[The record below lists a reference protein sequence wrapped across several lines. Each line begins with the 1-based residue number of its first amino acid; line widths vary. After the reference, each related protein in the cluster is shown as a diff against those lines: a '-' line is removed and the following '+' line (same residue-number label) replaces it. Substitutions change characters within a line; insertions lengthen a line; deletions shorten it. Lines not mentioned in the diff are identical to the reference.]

1 MFVIAGCRIID
12 QRAWSTQMPPT
23 WSQLS
28 TMINALK
35 WNRVRK
41 FVQLFFYPRN
51 VRANHQT
58 SCGQRILRW
67 RSTPWTEL
75 RPRSLILGRA
85 PEQARTRIATSR
97 LRCTEWLWL
106 VPCAAQLVR
115 CRRGLKQRLH
125 QLQSRRWGCDRCG
138 SRRHTKK
145 WMSGCQVGS
154 THRHHITIAI
164 KQGEKVHPDHQ
175 KIMRKPFA
183 VAHDDW
189 SLAYDYGQKQN
200 MDRSSTDE
208 TPGRWDKCVGYKT

>member
-1 MFVIAGCRIID
+1 
-12 QRAWSTQMPPT
+12 MPPT
-23 WSQLS
+23 WSATIHHDQCIEVKQGEKVCA
-28 TMINALK
+28 T
-35 WNRVRK
+35 
-41 FVQLFFYPRN
+41 FFLPQKCSGKSPN
-51 VRANHQT
+51 ILWAEDTKVEVT
-58 SCGQRILRW
+58 PCGQRILRW